1 MTIRL
6 LRPAPIVLTIGGDT
20 YRVDFHRSRLGF
32 EAGGYIAAF
41 LNEPGSGRYLMSEL
55 IPSGAALA
63 AAWDTGFEF
72 RPSAS
77 EPVDRIIN
85 ALVRQGLAERMSSG

>member
-1 MTIRL
+1 MKIRL
-6 LRPAPIVLTIGGDT
+6 LRPPPITLTVGPDT

-41 LNEPGSGRYLMSEL
+41 LGEPGSGRYLVSDL

-63 AAWDTGFEF
+63 AAWDAGFEY
-72 RPSAS
+72 RPGAS
-77 EPVDRIIN
+77 ESIDGIIN
-85 ALVRQGLAERMSSG
+85 ALVRQGFAERVGSD